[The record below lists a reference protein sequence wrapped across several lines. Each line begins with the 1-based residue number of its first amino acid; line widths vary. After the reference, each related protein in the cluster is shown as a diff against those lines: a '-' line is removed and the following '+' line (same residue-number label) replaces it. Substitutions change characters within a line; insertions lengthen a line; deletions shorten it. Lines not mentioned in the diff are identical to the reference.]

1 MGSMEILDLKRIKM
15 SAVSNCIRH
24 GTLLILP
31 WNIIESFSDGCCLLN
46 LYEGLKPIK
55 FDWKSWTSQEKL
67 LGAFVSLSVGKHKNS
82 LDAAILTII
91 NLRGLTISTVYSGLT
106 S

>member
-1 MGSMEILDLKRIKM
+1 MEILDLKRIKM
-15 SAVSNCIRH
+15 SAVSICIRH

-31 WNIIESFSDGCCLLN
+31 WAMIESFSDGCFLLD
-46 LYEGLKPIK
+46 LYEGVKSMK
-55 FDWKSWTSQEKL
+55 FDWESWTSAEIL
-67 LGAFVSLSVGKHKNS
+67 LGASVSLSVCKHKNS

-91 NLRGLTISTVYSGLT
+91 NLRGLLITAVYSGLT